1 MHLYVYIYKYIY
13 ILHVYKYKGL
23 KTMTPSFGVNDTGVK
38 LGSTIQKGG
47 TNIHLWASNFEVNRR
62 EASQV
67 YSLFAY
73 FPTIIQYLHLQVFTS
88 LLGFGMQT

>member
-1 MHLYVYIYKYIY
+1 M
-13 ILHVYKYKGL
+13 YKYKGL
-23 KTMTPSFGVNDTGVK
+23 KTMTPSFGENDTGVK
-38 LGSTIQKGG
+38 LGFTIQKGG